1 MKTAKATKPVTS
13 ANALTQQVIRVLTLK
28 GCFAWRCQS
37 AGIWDPTK
45 KVYRANS
52 ATKGISDVLAFHK
65 STGQIIAVEIKVNK
79 DRLSVEQS
87 AFLQAVNDAGG
98 LARVIKTSEDIEN
111 LIKEL

>member
-1 MKTAKATKPVTS
+1 MKIKQVKPKVS
-13 ANALTQQVIRVLTLK
+13 ANALTQQVIKVLSLK

-37 AGIWDPTK
+37 SGIWDPTK

-52 ATKGISDVLAFHK
+52 ATKGISDVLAFK
-65 STGQIIAVEIKVNK
+65 LDGTARLIAIEIKANRDK
-79 DRLSVEQS
+79 LSPEQA

-98 LARVIKTSEDIEN
+98 LGRVVKTSEDIEN